1 MTPEMIG
8 LICAIGVGSILSGL
22 MVVGCIIGAVHV
34 CVHGAPEYTAEQRA
48 SAEAYIG
55 YINSKP

>member
-1 MTPEMIG
+1 MDLLIIG
-8 LICAIGVGSILSGL
+8 LICGGAILSGL
-22 MVVGCIIGAVHV
+22 ILIGCIAGAVHV
-34 CVHGAPEYTAEQRA
+34 CRYGVPEYTAEQKA